1 MRASSWL
8 LALIAAASLLAAPPQ
23 QNGGTRVYSEAGH
36 RWYEDPAGNVT
47 ISSDGRWALLTSWSE
62 PPRLVSLENGKED
75 TGRLREGMDE
85 VGGAAFCGEN
95 ALARLGARG
104 SEKGWF
110 LTAGAGKKLSSV
122 PADAELVCSSAGMH
136 MAAYRAKQSGTEVF
150 IGTRDALASLVVD
163 GRVAS
168 VAFAGDSGTLF
179 MLAMQGDGSSNLLRI
194 NEGSTHPEIL
204 LRRLDAATL
213 AHSLCVSPDGRTAYL
228 ALASS
233 GPPDDVARQRPDAPR
248 WLGIYSLDVPNSRL
262 TRILQAETDL
272 FAPTVVGNQIF
283 YAANA
288 ERDSIVI
295 FPLEGG
301 PSQEVLVGAQHPTW
315 NPNGRRI
322 GVTYGAWRL
331 ADWALNLDGGVVP
344 LDSRMR
350 AAGKLQPLIT
360 GYHEDFSPVWSPD
373 GKWIAYHS
381 HRSSRPVAFY
391 DAPGSADDIWLRA
404 AGDPAA
410 KEIRL
415 TDVGWEA
422 GSPDWAPDGRRL
434 VYCGWEKGAAPLIG
448 RCWVVTLDPSMTRAQ
463 RVEKIPLP
471 QALHSAAWAS
481 WSPKGDE
488 IAIEDHGEKE
498 QRALWLVAPDGAKS
512 QKVLE
517 YRGTTDG
524 GLDWTPDGNSIVFS
538 ALEGGRMQ
546 IFAIPRS
553 GGKPRL
559 ISQDSATL
567 ILPQVSPD
575 GRWVAASRI
584 EFRKEIWRCPL
595 PRPGQ

>member
-1 MRASSWL
+1 MRASSWF
-8 LALIAAASLLAAPPQ
+8 LALVAAASLLAAPPQ
-23 QNGGTRVYSEAGH
+23 RDGATRVYSEAGH
-36 RWYEDPAGNVT
+36 KWYEDPALGVA
-47 ISSDGRWALLTSWSE
+47 ISGDGRWALLMGWWE
-62 PPRLVSLENGKED
+62 PPRLVSLENGKDE
-75 TGRLREGMDE
+75 TGRLREGMAE
-85 VGGAAFCGEN
+85 VRNAAFCGVN
-95 ALARLGARG
+95 VLARLGARG

-110 LTAGAGKKLSSV
+110 LTDGAGKKLSTV
-122 PADAELVCSSAGMH
+122 PPDADLDCSSGGMH
-136 MAAYRAKQSGTEVF
+136 MASHRAKQSGAEVF
-150 IGTRDALASLVVD
+150 IGTRDAQAASLVVE
-163 GRVAS
+163 GRVSSA
-168 VAFAGDSGTLF
+168 AFAGDSGTLF
-179 MLAMQGDGSSNLLRI
+179 MLAMQVDGSSNLLRV
-194 NEGSTHPEIL
+194 NEGSTHAEVL
-204 LRRLDAATL
+204 LRRLDAAPDFE
-213 AHSLCVSPDGRTAYL
+213 SLCVSPDGKTAYL

-233 GPPDDVARQRPDAPR
+233 GPPDDVARHRPDAPR
-248 WLGIYSLDVPNSRL
+248 WLGIYSLDIANSRL
-262 TRILQAETDL
+262 TKLFQAQTDL

-295 FPLEGG
+295 IPIDGG
-301 PSQEVLVGAQHPTW
+301 PSQEVLAGAQHPTW
-315 NPNGRRI
+315 HPDGKRI

-415 TDVGWEA
+415 TDFGWEA

-434 VYCGWEKGAAPLIG
+434 VFCGWEKGGAPSIG
-448 RCWVVTLDPSMTRAQ
+448 RCWVLTLDPTLSRAQ

-471 QALHSAAWAS
+471 KELHSAAWAA

-498 QRALWLVAPDGAKS
+498 QRALWIVAPDGAKS
-512 QKVLE
+512 QKLLE
-517 YRGTTDG
+517 YRGTTKG
-524 GLDWTPDGNSIVFS
+524 GLDWTPDGNNIIFS
-538 ALEGGRMQ
+538 ALESGRMQ
-546 IFAIPRS
+546 IFAIRRS
-553 GGKPRL
+553 GGKPKL
-559 ISQDSATL
+559 ISRDSATL

-584 EFRKEIWRCPL
+584 EFRKEIWRRPL
-595 PRPGQ
+595 P